1 MTTTLPIIA
10 LLCWLALLGY
20 GTNAPRGA
28 LLIIAGAPTIALM
41 LTLAA
46 LVLVSSMGTRC
57 IRFHFEDF

>member
-28 LLIIAGAPTIALM
+28 IAGAPVIALM